1 MRSFL
6 RLSTLATLTAAALTG
21 CSPYDP
27 DLGGTPFLCAAD
39 EPRCPDDYTCQD
51 DGTSRMVCVSANGSI
66 VDSGPIGFQCAD
78 DSQLETSNGASNDT
92 IQTAYITPVAGQRK
106 DISFAGV
113 AICPEGDKDTYQ
125 VTTTA
130 ANQNLE
136 AVTTWETGMPVSVS
150 ILGSGGA
157 TLNNGTSSGEKSLRA
172 YVANLPI
179 GTYFVQ
185 TYASATVKNNYRIEI
200 KVDP

>member
-6 RLSTLATLTAAALTG
+6 LLSLAAAAAA

-27 DLGGTPFLCAAD
+27 DLGPTPFLCGAE
-39 EPRCPDDYTCQD
+39 EPRCPDDYSCQD
-51 DGTSRMVCVSANGSI
+51 DGTGRMVCVSAGGAI

-113 AICPEGDKDTYQ
+113 AICPEGDKDTFQ
-125 VTTTA
+125 VTTTV

-157 TLNNGTSSGEKSLRA
+157 TLNNGTSSGDKSLRA
-172 YVANLPI
+172 YVANLPA
-179 GTYFVQ
+179 GTYYVQ
-185 TYASATVKNNYRIEI
+185 TYASATVKNNYRIAI